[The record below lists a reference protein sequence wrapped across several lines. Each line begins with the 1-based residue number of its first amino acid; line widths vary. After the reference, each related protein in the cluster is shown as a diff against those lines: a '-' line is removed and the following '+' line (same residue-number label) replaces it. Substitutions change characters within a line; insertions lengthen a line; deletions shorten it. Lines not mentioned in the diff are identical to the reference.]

1 MTQSMTHNDPPPPC
15 QIGNWGGGG
24 IHVITATPELK
35 SDADPAGEIC
45 EKYLIYVPS
54 HDLSEPHLH

>member
-1 MTQSMTHNDPPPPC
+1 MTQSMTQSMTHNDTPPPC

-24 IHVITATPELK
+24 IHVIPATPELK

-45 EKYLIYVPS
+45 EKYLICT
-54 HDLSEPHLH
+54 